1 MLTLTWK
8 RYVFKEKAPLKCD
21 KVGLGGVYMPIITK
35 ITTQT
40 KRTDRYNIFIDE
52 KYAFSVAEEV
62 LLKFQL
68 KKGKEIDSLLLSQI
82 KYPG

>member
-1 MLTLTWK
+1 M
-8 RYVFKEKAPLKCD
+8 
-21 KVGLGGVYMPIITK
+21 MPTITK

-52 KYAFSVAEEV
+52 KYSFSVDEDV

-68 KKGKEIDSLLLSQI
+68 KKGKEIDSKIVYRCFRRLIVPHAL
-82 KYPG
+82 